1 MKDRKKVLIIYK
13 FLPQYRVAFFE
24 LLKKKLLDHNIDLD
38 LVYGQ
43 SNKTD
48 ALKNDEAKIEWAK
61 PVENKFIKFRGKNF
75 IWQPCMRDLH
85 GKDLVITLSE
95 NKLLIN
101 YYLMA
106 SRFFS
111 SYKYACW
118 GHVYNMQNDINNF
131 DNKIKLFF
139 ANSCDWW
146 FAYTTGARDFLIK
159 RKYPANQ
166 ITVVQNAIETAEL
179 KEDYQKITNE
189 QVNELKGQL
198 GIDSE
203 NVAIYCGSLY
213 PEKDFDFILEACYR
227 TREAIPDFHML
238 FVGAGVEAAKI
249 KEAAEKHPWIHYV
262 GPKFGKDRA
271 IYFKIS
277 KVQLMPRLIGLA
289 IVDSFVLETPTITT
303 EHPFHG
309 PEIDYLENGINGI
322 KTADSMDEYSKAVI
336 NVFKT
341 GQYRDLLP
349 GCRAAAEK
357 YTVEHMAENFTQG
370 VLHCLS
376 IKPVSDPGIVI
387 QPEMKP
393 EKQV

>member
-61 PVENKFIKFRGKNF
+61 PVQNKFIKFRGKNF
-75 IWQPCMRDLH
+75 IWQPCMRDLR

-118 GHVYNMQNDINNF
+118 GHVYNMQNDINSF
-131 DNKIKLFF
+131 DNKVKLFF

-146 FAYTTGARDFLIK
+146 FAYTTGARNFLVK

-166 ITVVQNAIETAEL
+166 ITVVQNAIETSQL
-179 KEDYQKITNE
+179 KARYENINDE
-189 QVNELKGQL
+189 QVNELKQEL

-213 PEKDFDFILEACYR
+213 PEKDFDFILETCYI
-227 TREAIPDFHML
+227 TRKAIPDFHMI
-238 FVGAGVEAAKI
+238 FVGAGIEAAKI

-262 GPKFGKDRA
+262 GPKFGEDRA

-322 KTADSMDEYSKAVI
+322 KTADSMDEYSTAVI
-336 NVFKT
+336 KVFKT
-341 GQYRDLLP
+341 EQYKDLLP
-349 GCRAAAEK
+349 GCRVAAEK

-370 VLHCLS
+370 VLKCLAAS
-376 IKPVSDPGIVI
+376 
-387 QPEMKP
+387 
-393 EKQV
+393 